1 MTDPSLLVWYNF
13 AACVVIIGI
22 AGVKLTEYGDS
33 IADKTGMGG
42 TWIGLVL
49 IATVTSLPELAAGI
63 TATAVALLPDI
74 AAGDALGSCVYNLL
88 ILAIMDLFNRD
99 QPVLTAAGREHVL
112 SGGFSVLLIGFAA
125 IGILAAGLGQTALI
139 AHIGWT
145 TPILII
151 LYIVAIRSLYRF
163 QEEEVETFTEQ
174 EPDRFA
180 GLTLTQVSIRYGLA
194 AAAVVAAGIWLPYV
208 SEDLSVA
215 MGWNQSFTGTIFTA
229 MSTSLPELV
238 VTLTCVRIGAINLA
252 VGNIFGSNLFNMLVL
267 AVDDLFYLEGP
278 LANGISQ
285 AHLVSAVTAMTM
297 TGAVIAAL
305 YFRARVRVLRIGGW
319 TSILLLILFS
329 INSWLL
335 FKLGS
340 PEHL

>member
-1 MTDPSLLVWYNF
+1 MTDPTLAVWYNF
-13 AACVVIIGI
+13 AICVVVIGI
-22 AGVKLTEYGDS
+22 AGVKLTQYGDS

-99 QPVLTAAGREHVL
+99 RPVLAGAGREHVL
-112 SGGFSVLLIGFAA
+112 SAGFSALLIGFAA
-125 IGILAAGLGQTALI
+125 LGILAAGLGQTALI
-139 AHIGWT
+139 VHIGWS
-145 TPILII
+145 TPVLIV
-151 LYIVAIRSLYRF
+151 LYIVAIRSLYKH
-163 QEEEVETFTEQ
+163 EENAIEAATEKKGDRFTE
-174 EPDRFA
+174 
-180 GLTLTQVSIRYGLA
+180 LTLKQVAVRYAIVAG
-194 AAAVVAAGIWLPYV
+194 AVVAAGIWLPYV
-208 SEDLSVA
+208 SEDLSVV

-238 VTLTCVRIGAINLA
+238 VTLTCVRIGAIDLA

-278 LANGISQ
+278 LSSGISP

-297 TGAVIAAL
+297 TGAVIVAL
-305 YFRARVRVLRIGGW
+305 YLRPRVRVLHIGGW
-319 TSILLLILFS
+319 VSLLIFSLFA

-335 FKLGS
+335 YELGS
-340 PEHL
+340 PG